1 MALRR
6 NLQSDPNQFPRDV
19 MELQAYFAGNPEL
32 GITAVPG
39 AGADVD
45 LWILGSS
52 LFGAHMA
59 ALMGLPYAFASHFDR
74 KSVVSGKSVSVR
86 VDLGGRRIIK
96 KKNITRITERVRC
109 KASKIFTR

>member
-1 MALRR
+1 MARRR

-19 MELQAYFAGNPEL
+19 MELQGYFAGNPEL

-59 ALMGLPYAFASHFDR
+59 ALIGLPYAFASHFAPKALDEAIALYRQEFRPSEYLDKPYVMLGDR
-74 KSVVSGKSVSVR
+74 KS
-86 VDLGGRRIIK
+86 
-96 KKNITRITERVRC
+96 TRLN
-109 KASKIFTR
+109 SSH